1 MENSSNSK
9 NDSLQAEREKLL
21 ARLTEINV
29 EIDHQRCDEIRNKL
43 VGKWWRYSQTG
54 EESVF
59 YVEDVMVNYVRG
71 SGYTSIDQGV
81 VATGKNW
88 TCRYMRIGS
97 VSVSFSQKSNV
108 SVDVFRPISNG
119 NTVIVYDEID
129 ASRAEDIMRA
139 NVKMVLDSLTRCTN
153 NPEDDHE

>member
-43 VGKWWRYSQTG
+43 VGKWWHYHHTG

-59 YVEDVMVNYVRG
+59 YVENVMANYVRG
-71 SGYTSIDQGV
+71 SDYNCIDQGI
-81 VATGKNW
+81 VATGKMW
-88 TCRYMRIGS
+88 TCHYMRIGS
-97 VSVSFSQKSNV
+97 ASVSFSQKSTL
-108 SVDVFRPISNG
+108 SVDIFRPISNG

-129 ASRAEDIMRA
+129 VSRAEDIMRA
-139 NVKMVLDSLTRCTN
+139 NVQMVLDSLTRCQKNTCILK
-153 NPEDDHE
+153 